1 MITISNNGD
10 ADRNLPAAAYG
21 HFDIRVTE
29 DGKEFSTPHTLGATA
44 LSIMS
49 ERKALVGVTAT
60 AIVLTLANPITEAN
74 SPLYR
79 YWLYLALTFLLV
91 HLICTFAVLV
101 FAAVT
106 GIRKVTRLT
115 IREDGLVWN
124 RTHFFPVEHIWGVGY
139 GTTIDEG
146 KASEVYEPLI
156 TIDLGVHKI
165 VLAEGLDVPSAALF
179 KRVFSDDVRRY
190 WHRHN

>member
-1 MITISNNGD
+1 MITISNKSD
-10 ADRNLPAAAYG
+10 ADRNLPAADYG
-21 HFDIRVTE
+21 HFDIRMTE

-49 ERKALVGVTAT
+49 ERKALVAVASLCFV
-60 AIVLTLANPITEAN
+60 ITLSNPIKEPN
-74 SPLYR
+74 SLLNR

-91 HLICTFAVLV
+91 HLICTFTVLV
-101 FAAVT
+101 FTAAT

-139 GTTIDEG
+139 GTTFDEG
-146 KASEVYEPLI
+146 KASEVYKPLI
-156 TIDLGVHKI
+156 TIVLGVHKI

-179 KRVFSDDVRRY
+179 KRVFSDDIRRY
-190 WHRHN
+190 WHRHH